1 MLRRTIMLFPA
12 LLACPLLLSA
22 QVTPPAVHQHVPG
35 MVHTPDMDHEATTI
49 RATEGGQS
57 AFAAIA
63 EIVRLLESDSTT
75 NWATVD
81 MEALR
86 QHLMDMDDVT
96 LRAAVGQT
104 SLTGGLAMEVTG
116 AGRVAGAI
124 QRMVTAHAPM
134 LEAAGPWRA
143 TVASIPGG
151 VRLTVVARDAGDA
164 ATAARI
170 RGLGFIGLM
179 TQGAHH
185 AEHHLMIAK
194 GAGDH
199 AHAKP

>member
-1 MLRRTIMLFPA
+1 MFCRTIALIPA

-22 QVTPPAVHQHVPG
+22 QAVPPVVHQHVPG
-35 MVHTPDMDHEATTI
+35 MVHTPEMDHEATTAM
-49 RATEGGQS
+49 ATEGGQS

-63 EIVRLLESDSTT
+63 EIVKLLESDPTT
-75 NWATVD
+75 DWAKVD

-104 SLTGGLAMEVTG
+104 PLAGGLTMEVTG
-116 AGRVAGAI
+116 QGRVAGAI

-134 LEAAGPWRA
+134 LEDAGAWRA
-143 TVASIPGG
+143 TVTPIPGG
-151 VRLTVVARDAGDA
+151 VRLTVVVRDAGDA
-164 ATAARI
+164 ATATRI

-185 AEHHLMIAK
+185 TEHHLMIAK
-194 GAGDH
+194 GAGEH